1 MQLDLFKQK
10 PHLCCGSGTVDF
22 DWSWSGSGQNKL
34 LSVWKIAAAGKAS
47 TSKRQSRPN
56 RKNPREGAA
65 TLRSTVIL
73 ENGKRFSVL
82 YLLDAINAI
91 KHYVAEKR
99 STGISLKIFRY
110 RWTNCSISRIRPYRI
125 SVIRPNQSRY
135 PAKTRSH
142 HWCDHKR
149 VWISSLDYLC
159 AQCCGDGRNR
169 TFWME
174 PKPVKIRRFRA
185 ITYKLTLFTN

>member
-1 MQLDLFKQK
+1 MKNSSSRKSKHKQTSELPK
-10 PHLCCGSGTVDF
+10 P
-22 DWSWSGSGQNKL
+22 K
-34 LSVWKIAAAGKAS
+34 
-47 TSKRQSRPN
+47 N
-56 RKNPREGAA
+56 RNTAFYSN
-65 TLRSTVIL
+65 T
-73 ENGKRFSVL
+73 GKRKTVFSFI
-82 YLLDAINAI
+82 LDAINAI
-91 KHYVAEKR
+91 KHYIAEKR

-110 RWTNCSISRIRPYRI
+110 RWTNCRISRIRPYRI

-149 VWISSLDYLC
+149 VWIFSLDYL
-159 AQCCGDGRNR
+159 CGDGRNR

-174 PKPVKIRRFRA
+174 PEPVKIRRLRA